1 MANKYF
7 RPALLTLMLI
17 LCTFVCTTLN
27 AQTKAYKVSGTV
39 ADDSDEPLA
48 GVFITIKG
56 TKTGAST
63 DLDGKF
69 TINIASGGKQTL
81 VFQYL
86 GMKEQDVQVSGEQV
100 LSIQMKSDNTLEE
113 AVISAGYGLAQKRSD
128 MTGSAF
134 QVESKQLSTL
144 PAARVDNL
152 LSGMVPGLNIDE
164 NSTYSVRSRYNIRVR
179 GDASL
184 SASSEPLWIVDGVP
198 IFTGDKNGNITG
210 TSFNISPLSFI
221 NPDDIES
228 ITVLKDAATTSI
240 YGADGA
246 NGVILVTTKQS
257 SGDGQLH
264 VAASMKYGISKVDR
278 STLARYCNAEQW
290 WQLAKESWT
299 NSGFLMEN
307 FPYRD
312 NPMNSYSTTDTD
324 WYDVYLGTGDNREAT
339 LTIDSGTANA
349 KNYLSLS
356 YYGENYTTKGNDQK
370 RIALRDRVNYKFG
383 KKLSADMNI
392 ALTYNLNNIT
402 SISNSY
408 FRVIPIFSPYD
419 EDGVTPRLYNW
430 FSTETDSYEP
440 TQRKFVYSSVADREF
455 ADNIQRSLTA
465 DGNATLTYQV
475 IDGLTV
481 TSMFGVN
488 MMNTLELIYHPKTTL
503 DGITSYEQDG
513 HSRRSGVFNFTWNN
527 IDRIN
532 FNRRFGKHTVGALAG
547 VELVNKENRS
557 LYATGSGFANDHIK
571 EITYAISESVKGSS
585 SASNSRSLSYLG
597 QVSYSFD
604 NRYYL
609 SASYRRQGN
618 SSFSTYARWGDF
630 SSIGLSW
637 NAHNEHFFNVPWIDR
652 LKVKASYGNS
662 GNSRL
667 DSSAAYGTY
676 SYTSGFYYGGL
687 MGAQQGTPPNTGLSW
702 ETTYIGNVGLDISI
716 FDSRIDLQLEAY
728 RKYTKDL
735 LYSGRVSSIITDGS
749 VMRNV
754 GEIENKGLE
763 ISLSTRNITGKDFSW
778 TTDFNGAV
786 NRNTI
791 KKLYNGMHTG
801 FFQTVWMEGANKN
814 AWWLSRWAGVD
825 PVDGSPMWYD
835 YDGNLTHT
843 FSYNNRLILP
853 DYSSEPDFRGG
864 MRNTFRYKDFSLVVF
879 LNYTIGGWDLC
890 GHVETQDGYDIIS
903 FNALVEELD
912 HWNKPGDVS
921 AYPKP
926 YYKKSTSSTMYS
938 TRFLHSTTNVQVKNV
953 ALSYNIPSA
962 FCKKMKLRSASISLI
977 GDNLYFWSPEQSR
990 TGNSYK
996 TLRYSGG
1003 ITRSFSGQ
1011 LILNF

>member
-1 MANKYF
+1 MTNKYF

-86 GMKEQDVQVSGEQV
+86 GMKEQEVQVAGEQV

-134 QVESKQLSTL
+134 QVESKQFATL
-144 PAARVDNL
+144 PASRVDNI
-152 LSGMVPGLNIDE
+152 LSGMVPGLSIEEKSD
-164 NSTYSVRSRYNIRVR
+164 YAVRSRYNIRVR

-184 SASSEPLWIVDGVP
+184 SATSEPLWIVDGVP
-198 IFTGDKNGNITG
+198 IFTGDKNGRITG
-210 TSFNISPLSFI
+210 VSYDVSPLSFI

-246 NGVILVTTKQS
+246 NGVILITTKQS
-257 SGDGQLH
+257 SGDGKLH
-264 VAASMKYGISKVDR
+264 VSASMKYGIAKVDR

-290 WQLAKESWT
+290 WSLAQEAWT
-299 NSGFLMEN
+299 NSGYALEN

-312 NPMNSYSTTDTD
+312 NPLNSYSTTDTD
-324 WYDVYLGTGDNREAT
+324 WYDVYLGTGNNREAT
-339 LTIDSGTANA
+339 LTIDSGSANA
-349 KNYLSLS
+349 KNYLSVS
-356 YYGENYTTKGNDQK
+356 YYGEDYTNKGNTQE
-370 RIALRDRVNYKFG
+370 RYSLRNRTNYKFS
-383 KKLSADMNI
+383 KKLSADLNV
-392 ALTYNLNNIT
+392 AFTYNINNIN
-402 SISNSY
+402 SVSSSY

-419 EDGVTPRLYNW
+419 EDGVTPRLYNY
-430 FSTETDSYEP
+430 FSTSTDAYVPEK
-440 TQRKFVYSSVADREF
+440 RKFVYSGVPDREF
-455 ADNIQRSLTA
+455 ADNTQRSLTA

-481 TSMFGVN
+481 TAMYGVN
-488 MMNTLELIYHPKTTL
+488 MMNVLELIYYPKTTL

-513 HSRRSGVFNFTWNN
+513 SSRRSGVFNFTWNN

-532 FNRRFGKHTVGALAG
+532 FNRKFGKHTVGALAG

-597 QVSYSFD
+597 QVSYSYD

-618 SSFSTYARWGDF
+618 SAFSTYARWGDF
-630 SSIGLSW
+630 SSVGLSW
-637 NAHNEHFFNVPWIDR
+637 NAHNEKFFNVPWINR
-652 LKVKASYGNS
+652 LKLKASYGNS

-687 MGAQQGTPPNTGLSW
+687 MGAQQGNPPNTGLSW
-702 ETTYIGNVGLDISI
+702 ETTYITNLGLDASLL
-716 FDSRIDLQLEAY
+716 DGRIDFQFEAY
-728 RKYTKDL
+728 RKYTKNL

-763 ISLSTRNITGKDFSW
+763 LSIATRNIDRGDFSW

-791 KKLYNGMHTG
+791 VKLYNGMHTG
-801 FFQTVWMEGANKN
+801 FFQTVWMEGANKD

-864 MRNTFRYKDFSLVVF
+864 LRNTFRYKNLALVVF
-879 LNYTIGGWDLC
+879 MNYTIGGWDLIGC
-890 GHVETQDGYDIIS
+890 AEAQDGYDIIS

-912 HWNKPGDVS
+912 HWRQPGDVS
-921 AYPKP
+921 ANPKP
-926 YYKKSTSSTMYS
+926 LYKTSTSSTLYS
-938 TRFLHSTTNVQVKNV
+938 TRFLHSMTNIQLKNV
-953 ALSYNIPSA
+953 ALTYSIPSA
-962 FCKKMKLRSASISLI
+962 FCKKLGVRSARLSAIA
-977 GDNLYFWSPEQSR
+977 DNLYFWSPEQSR
-990 TGNSYK
+990 DRNSYK

-1003 ITRSFSGQ
+1003 ITRSFSAQ
-1011 LILNF
+1011 LMLNF